1 MDSDMHPSSREP
13 PQRHPS
19 AAHPA
24 SRGALGPATPWF
36 AAGGVFVAI
45 LLVTGAVIALRPDM
59 GGTDLGLLLGYGIA
73 VATLAAVLTGNRARH
88 RLALRDSTAQAIARA
103 LEREERLRLIVTS
116 LHEGLIF
123 QDRDR
128 RIVEFNDAAANM
140 LGLTDAALDR
150 RPEDLGPWHP
160 VLEDGTVLSFDD
172 HPAAVTL
179 RTGEGVVGLVLGVAT
194 AIATVW
200 VELNTV
206 PVFDDQGDVD
216 GVITTFHD
224 ITAVRTTRSALAS
237 SEEAVSV
244 ATQALSWQAF
254 HDPLT
259 ELPNRAQLVERLT
272 ATLDRA
278 HHSGAITAVLLLD
291 LDRFKNVNDAMGHE
305 TGDRILIEV
314 ANRLRTG
321 VPSRD
326 MVARLGAD
334 EFIVLAEELA
344 DREEALRLAEAL
356 RAAVSI
362 PILLPQGTVTL
373 SASVGIA
380 FDVDHRPSTLLRD
393 ADTAV
398 HKAKEHGRDRFEVF
412 DESLRA
418 ETIRKVAA
426 EQLLRH
432 ALDEDGLRVLYQPII
447 DITSGEVTGAE
458 ALLRILGPS
467 GELLTPASFIG
478 IAEDTGLIVPVG
490 AGVLD
495 DACRQ
500 VGLWRDDLRALAP
513 RTVSV
518 NVSAR
523 QIATRMFPEVVQR
536 TLTRHGLDPTSLT
549 LELTETTL
557 IEAGH
562 EAFDAVEELHELG
575 VRVAIDDFGTGYS
588 SLAYLKRFPVD
599 VVKIDRTFIAGLG
612 HEQHDTEIVRAVLA
626 LGQSLGL
633 TTVAEGVETTEQL
646 DLLRE
651 LGCDDAQGFL
661 LSRPVS
667 SGDLVPAIER
677 IHRSISA
684 SAT

>member
-1 MDSDMHPSSREP
+1 
-13 PQRHPS
+13 
-19 AAHPA
+19 
-24 SRGALGPATPWF
+24 
-36 AAGGVFVAI
+36 VFVAI
-45 LLVTGAVIALRPDM
+45 LLGTGTVIALRPHM
-59 GGTDLGLLLGYGIA
+59 GGADLALFLGYGVA
-73 VATLAAVLTGNRARH
+73 VAALAAILTGKGARH
-88 RLALRDSTAQAIARA
+88 RLALRDSTAQAMARA

-123 QDRDR
+123 QDRER

-140 LGLTDAALDR
+140 LGLTEAALDR

-179 RTGEGVVGLVLGVAT
+179 RTGQGSVGMVLGVAT
-194 AIATVW
+194 PINTVW
-200 VELNTV
+200 VKLNTV
-206 PVFDDQGDVD
+206 PVFDDHGEVD

-224 ITAVRTTRSALAS
+224 ITVERTTRSALAS

-244 ATQALSWQAF
+244 ATKALSWQAF

-272 ATLDRA
+272 ASLDRA
-278 HHSGAITAVLLLD
+278 RHSGAITAVLLLD

-305 TGDRILIEV
+305 AGDRLLIEV
-314 ANRLRTG
+314 ADRLRTG

-334 EFIVLAEELA
+334 EFIVLAEALA

-362 PILLPQGTVTL
+362 PIALPQGTVTL
-373 SASVGIA
+373 TASVGIA
-380 FDVDHRPSTLLRD
+380 FDLDHRPSTLLRD
-393 ADTAV
+393 ADVAM
-398 HKAKEHGRDRFEVF
+398 HKAKDHGRDRFEVF

-432 ALDEDGLRVLYQPII
+432 ALDEDGLRVLYQPIV
-447 DITSGEVTGAE
+447 DINSGEVTGAE

-500 VGLWRDDLRALAP
+500 VGIWREDLGGIAP

-523 QIATRMFPEVVQR
+523 QIATRMFPEVVER
-536 TLTRHGLDPTSLT
+536 TLSRHGLEPNSLT

-562 EAFDAVEELHELG
+562 EAFDAVEELHDLG
-575 VRVAIDDFGTGYS
+575 VRLAIDDFGTGYS

-599 VVKIDRTFIAGLG
+599 VVKIDRTFIDGLG
-612 HEQHDTEIVRAVLA
+612 HQQHDTEIVRAVLA

-646 DLLRE
+646 DLLRK
-651 LGCDDAQGFL
+651 LGCDAAQGFL

-667 SGDLVPAIER
+667 SIDLIPAIER
-677 IHRSISA
+677 IHDNVRA
-684 SAT
+684 AR